1 VLQKEIACFV
11 MPQTALEE
19 LIAPHLM
26 FEDTIST
33 GRKGLYTLL
42 LAQGIAIRM
51 RNMKAEPGI
60 HHRHCNASEYH
71 LRSVA
76 STAA

>member
-1 VLQKEIACFV
+1 VLRKEIACFD

-26 FEDTIST
+26 FEDTISM
-33 GRKGLYTLL
+33 GRKGSHTLL

-60 HHRHCNASEYH
+60 HHRHCSASD
-71 LRSVA
+71 
-76 STAA
+76 